1 MARTLKQ
8 VGRRS
13 EILEQ
18 VQALLQ
24 RLLGADPL
32 VFNLLL
38 EELIKLLEKLSGKKL
53 SKKERSWL
61 TGAIRLEK
69 QRYDQ
74 KKRVRAP
81 RALRP
86 PRAPVAESL
95 PALAPAVS
103 QIGPVDALQ
112 QAISLVFGGKIV
124 PITVLKASQ
133 VRQWQA
139 RLAAALGK
147 TPKPPPE
154 SKTRPWSGRPYLD
167 PVPPEKWK
175 DFSVLPDI
183 YVSAG
188 VFGEWREN
196 VIAKDPSAPRS
207 QARMAMA
214 VHGIEE
220 AERMMASG
228 GKGSPEYSSGLALAR
243 RQRDLFGVSR
253 EPEPAYTREY
263 TKGPTEAL
271 ARVVSSLKMKGTLE
285 ELQMLGISGF

>member
-38 EELIKLLEKLSGKKL
+38 EELVKLLEKLSGAKL
-53 SKKERSWL
+53 SKKERIWL
-61 TGAIRLEK
+61 TGVVRLEK
-69 QRYDQ
+69 QRYDKQ
-74 KKRVRAP
+74 RTAK
-81 RALRP
+81 LRP
-86 PRAPVAESL
+86 PRAPVARPL

-271 ARVVSSLKMKGTLE
+271 ARVVSALKMKGTLE